1 MARNPKVTLP
11 AYKMELITAT
21 LIFSVGAASFD
32 LHGGTKKPHDPTPGD
47 ANCWGT
53 AAPSHCTCGGTDHR
67 AAGPGP
73 RKQASHSKA
82 PLAASL

>member
-32 LHGGTKKPHDPTPGD
+32 LRGGTKKPHDPTPRGCQLLGD
-47 ANCWGT
+47 SSPFSVHLWRDR
-53 AAPSHCTCGGTDHR
+53 PP
-67 AAGPGP
+67 GPGP
-73 RKQASHSKA
+73 RKQTSHSKA